1 MEHITFHIRG
11 GACIPWAMKSVV
23 AQAINDLTA
32 YIASGPPGSSY
43 RDAIY
48 FFQKDSKGLW
58 VPISYVQLNDQWML
72 TIEDCRGQPLPLRRE
87 FRGTLRHQQLDVV
100 DRTTKTIQSVGGATL
115 CLSTGMGKTV
125 CALNI
130 AARLGVKPLILV
142 HKSFLLEQW
151 RQRVRQ
157 FYGPETSISII
168 QGAQYEDTGDVV
180 IAMIQ
185 SMYSRN
191 YQAPQSCGLVIVDE
205 CHHLPAKTFRA
216 VMMNCNTKYRLGLSA
231 TPERSDGLHP
241 SIMLG
246 PLVTMTPTLPDS
258 PAPGVFTGPDF
269 DGSRIVVETYDYVS
283 PQYSKPPPIMIYGD
297 NINHAAMLNIVAAD
311 ATRTEN
317 LAALI
322 SRIPASRHIL
332 CLVHRKQHATSIAE
346 RLEVLGIEAAIF
358 GPKSGG
364 CPETRVVISTFVF
377 ASEGFD
383 EKRFDTMV
391 LASPA
396 SDVRQAVGRILR
408 KMEDPTHKPVII
420 DIVDQWSIFKKQAY
434 KRRTIYRSMGCTFKS
449 RKLLESGDS
458 RTHIT
463 RFMFRQES

>member
-1 MEHITFHIRG
+1 MSQITFHIRG
-11 GACIPWAMKSVV
+11 GACIPWAMKSMV
-23 AQAINDLTA
+23 AQAIKDLTQ

-43 RDAIY
+43 RDTVY
-48 FFQKDSKGLW
+48 FFQKDAQGLW
-58 VPISYVQLNDQWML
+58 VPVQYIQMNDQWML
-72 TIEDCRGQPLPLRRE
+72 TTQDCRGQPNALRCE

-130 AARLGVKPLILV
+130 AVRLGVKPLILV

-191 YQAPQSCGLVIVDE
+191 YQAPQSCGVVIVDE

-216 VMMNCNTKYRLGLSA
+216 VMMNCNTVYRLGLSA

-241 SIMLG
+241 STMLG

-258 PAPGVFTGPDF
+258 PAPGVCTGPDF
-269 DGSRIVVETYDYVS
+269 DGTRIVVETYDYVS
-283 PQYSKPPPIMIYGD
+283 PQYNRLPPMVYGD
-297 NINHAAMLNIVAAD
+297 RINHAAMLNTVAGD
-311 ATRTEN
+311 ASRTEK
-317 LAALI
+317 LTALI
-322 SRIPASRHIL
+322 SRIPTSRHVL
-332 CLVHRKQHATSIAE
+332 CLVHRKQHATDIAAS
-346 RLEVLGIEAAIF
+346 LDALGIEAGIF
-358 GPKSGG
+358 SPKSGG
-364 CPETRVVISTFVF
+364 CPETRVVISTYVF

-383 EKRFDTMV
+383 EKRFDTIV

-408 KMEDPTHKPVII
+408 KMEDPEHQPLVI

-434 KRRTIYRSMGCTFKS
+434 KRRSIYRSMGCTFKT

>member
-130 AARLGVKPLILV
+130 AVRLGVKPLILV

-463 RFMFRQES
+463 RFMWRQES